1 MTTAMPIVIRL
12 IRQLKQTSGSR
23 TNSNPCCQLVNQ
35 EVLFGRKSPPLRL
48 CTTAFFALPVSYD
61 REVCFATRFLLYQGL
76 EKTIKKVS
84 TSAFFSKRYRLI
96 GLQIFISRFLNLF
109 FIN

>member
-61 REVCFATRFLLYQGL
+61 REVCFATRFVLYQGL
-76 EKTIKKVS
+76 EKKIKKVS
-84 TSAFFSKRYRLI
+84 TSAFFSKRNRLI
-96 GLQIFISRFLNLF
+96 GLQICTSKL
-109 FIN
+109 

>member
-48 CTTAFFALPVSYD
+48 CTTAFLALPVSYD
-61 REVCFATRFLLYQGL
+61 REVCFATRFVLYQGL
-76 EKTIKKVS
+76 EKR
-84 TSAFFSKRYRLI
+84 SKRYQHRL
-96 GLQIFISRFLNLF
+96 FSRNE
-109 FIN
+109 ID

>member
-61 REVCFATRFLLYQGL
+61 REVCFATRFVLQTGKKDQKGINIGFFL
-76 EKTIKKVS
+76 ETKQTNW
-84 TSAFFSKRYRLI
+84 TE
-96 GLQIFISRFLNLF
+96 NLHLKIIYF
-109 FIN
+109 C